1 MNLNWGVGPFSTQA
15 INPLSTVVPQAIQLL
30 QVVPQQLQQLQ
41 QLEYVRHQQLQQ
53 LQQLVQHVS
62 YQLQHVT
69 QPYAPQPFPGQF
81 GQHGLGQQG
90 FGQPFQTIGGAIP
103 SAFSTPPLH
112 VM

>member
-1 MNLNWGVGPFSTQA
+1 MSPNWGVGPFGSQS
-15 INPLSTVVPQAIQLL
+15 INPLSTFVPQTIQLL

-62 YQLQHVT
+62 YQLQYFAQQYGS
-69 QPYAPQPFPGQF
+69 QPSLGLF
-81 GQHGLGQQG
+81 GQQGLGQQG
-90 FGQPFQTIGGAIP
+90 IGQPFQTIGAGIP